1 MYLMNKPDNTIFIAL
16 RGFINEVKN
25 KRKTDI
31 KQVKKAY
38 VTGFVVEQTQENH
51 YKLFYNFPDLNKNII
66 NKYTLEDGIKLLNT
80 IYTEVFNEDMR
91 FIKVFKWYLVHSLR
105 EIFKEFNL
113 INSIL
118 YQLILNGYGGTG
130 KTLVLLILSQMFTS
144 KILIENVTEADTIA
158 SVDRVIGKST
168 LPLILD
174 DPVTPLKD
182 YDRISKKYNFGI
194 HTRAKAKEQ
203 YGNEVNITPVTRQTV
218 LVVNDSVID
227 NSDTGL
233 ARRRY
238 FLSYTKADIFLDSAK
253 DKLRQITYTFGSNK
267 NILKLNAI
275 GINYIQY
282 LSEYINSL
290 KLDNYVEEF
299 DKLSKSKGAYIV
311 NNFIE
316 YCNNKS
322 DIKIHKDFLN
332 EDSYI
337 FESIETDY
345 QTLFYE
351 RFIYHI
357 RNGNTD
363 INITEYDENYLNQML
378 NNIPNIIKKEYNKN
392 DKEYK
397 IVIIWSGL
405 KHFIESNAGLK
416 IKLKPEELCELLEI
430 PPEDYIF
437 KKGRLKD
444 EEEDEKRGILL
455 MKMSINDFYYYYL
468 NSYI

>member
-1 MYLMNKPDNTIFIAL
+1 
-16 RGFINEVKN
+16 
-25 KRKTDI
+25 
-31 KQVKKAY
+31 
-38 VTGFVVEQTQENH
+38 
-51 YKLFYNFPDLNKNII
+51 
-66 NKYTLEDGIKLLNT
+66 
-80 IYTEVFNEDMR
+80 
-91 FIKVFKWYLVHSLR
+91 
-105 EIFKEFNL
+105 
-113 INSIL
+113 
-118 YQLILNGYGGTG
+118 
-130 KTLVLLILSQMFTS
+130 MFTS

-158 SVDRVIGKST
+158 TVDRVMGKST

-182 YDRISKKYNFGI
+182 YDKISKKYNFGI

-203 YGNEVNITPVTRQTV
+203 YGNEVNRLPVTRQSV

-227 NSDTGL
+227 NSDSGL

-238 FLSYTKADIFLDSAK
+238 FLGYTKSDIFLDSAK
-253 DKLRQITYTFGSNK
+253 DKLRQITYTFGSEK
-267 NILKLNAI
+267 PILKLNTI
-275 GINYIQY
+275 GITYIKY
-282 LSEYINSL
+282 LSEYIDSL
-290 KLDNYVEEF
+290 NLDNYVEEF
-299 DKLSKSKGAYIV
+299 DKLSKYKGAYIV

-322 DIKIHKDFLN
+322 DIKFHKDFLN
-332 EDSYI
+332 EDSYT

-345 QTLFYE
+345 KTLFYE

-437 KKGRLKD
+437 KKGRLKN